1 MKNKKSASKGKKV
14 EKNNKWLKYVGIVL
28 IIVLFFFILYFVLH
42 KNSYSVVM
50 IDVNPSIELTLNSDD
65 RIVDYEANDS
75 ESEMIIS
82 GMDLENTD
90 VVVALNAIIGSMI
103 RNGYIDELS
112 NSILVSVQNSDINKA
127 LSLENLL
134 VKEIDDILKDSNI
147 DGSVIGL
154 TLSSSDSLNGVAEAN
169 GISLGKAKLITA
181 LVQANNLLNISD
193 LAKLTINEL
202 NLLLDTYTLDVD
214 KLGSASSKQ
223 YIGEDEAKNIA
234 LTHADVSN
242 PTMLHIE
249 FDLDAGVMV
258 YDVEF
263 YSDNVEYD
271 YEINAVT
278 GTILEYNKGFESE
291 YGDNTVNSGGNSYIS
306 KEKAKQIAID
316 HAGVNP
322 TYVEVEFDYE
332 NGIAVYEIEFKY
344 QNYEYDYEI
353 DAVSGEI
360 YKSKK
365 EYDYDVNPN
374 R

>member
-1 MKNKKSASKGKKV
+1 MKNKKSVSKGKKV

-28 IIVLFFFILYFVLH
+28 IIVLFFAILYFVLH

-50 IDVNPSIELTLNSDD
+50 IDVNPSIELTLNSDN

-82 GMDLENTD
+82 GMDLESTD

-103 RNGYIDELS
+103 RNGYIDALS

-134 VKEIDDILKDSNI
+134 VKEIDDILKDSNV

-154 TLSSSDSLNGVAEAN
+154 TLSSSDNLNGVADAN

-181 LVQANNLLNISD
+181 LVQVNNLLNIND

-223 YIGEDEAKNIA
+223 YIGEDKAKNIA

-249 FDLDAGVMV
+249 FDLDDGVMV

-263 YSDNVEYD
+263 YSDNIEYD

-278 GTILEYNKGFESE
+278 GVIIEYNKSFE
-291 YGDNTVNSGGNSYIS
+291 NSDDVSSGNNDYLS
-306 KEKAKQIAID
+306 KEEAKKIAVD
-316 HAGVNP
+316 HAGISP
-322 TYVEVEFDYE
+322 SYVEIEFDYE

-353 DAVSGEI
+353 DAITGEI

-365 EYDYDVNPN
+365 EYD
-374 R
+374 

>member
-28 IIVLFFFILYFVLH
+28 IIVLFFAILYFVLH

-50 IDVNPSIELTLNSDD
+50 IDVNPSIELTLNSYD

-75 ESEMIIS
+75 ESEMIIF

-90 VVVALNAIIGSMI
+90 VVVALNAIIGSMV

-134 VKEIDDILKDSNI
+134 VKEIDDILKDSNV

-181 LVQANNLLNISD
+181 LVQVNNLLNIKD

-202 NLLLDTYTLDVD
+202 NLLLDTYTLDID
-214 KLGSASSKQ
+214 KLGNASSKQ
-223 YIGEDEAKNIA
+223 YIGEEKAKNIA
-234 LTHADVSN
+234 LNHAGVDN
-242 PTMLHIE
+242 PNMLHIE
-249 FDLDAGVMV
+249 FDLDDGIMV

-263 YSDNVEYD
+263 YSGNIEYD

-278 GTILEYNKGFESE
+278 GVIIEYNKSFE
-291 YGDNTVNSGGNSYIS
+291 NSDDVSSGNNDYLS
-306 KEKAKQIAID
+306 KEEAKKIAVD
-316 HAGVNP
+316 HAGVSP
-322 TYVEVEFDYE
+322 SYVEIEFDYE

-353 DAVSGEI
+353 DAITGEI

-365 EYDYDVNPN
+365 EYD
-374 R
+374 

>member
-1 MKNKKSASKGKKV
+1 MKNKKSVSKGKKV

-28 IIVLFFFILYFVLH
+28 IIVLFFAILYFVLH

-90 VVVALNAIIGSMI
+90 VVVALNAIIGSMV

-112 NSILVSVQNSDINKA
+112 NSILVSVQNFDINKA

-134 VKEIDDILKDSNI
+134 VKEIDYILKDSNV

-181 LVQANNLLNISD
+181 LVQVNNLLNIND

-249 FDLDAGVMV
+249 FDLDDGVMV

-306 KEKAKQIAID
+306 KEKAKQITID

-353 DAVSGEI
+353 DAITGEI

-365 EYDYDVNPN
+365 EYD
-374 R
+374 

>member
-1 MKNKKSASKGKKV
+1 MKNKKSFSKGKKV
-14 EKNNKWLKYVGIVL
+14 EKNNKWLKYVGIAI
-28 IIVLFFFILYFVLH
+28 IIVLFFAILYFVLH

-50 IDVNPSIELTLNSDD
+50 IDVNPSIELTLNGDD

-75 ESEMIIS
+75 ESEIIIS

-90 VVVALNAIIGSMI
+90 VIVALNAIIGSMV

-112 NSILVSVQNSDINKA
+112 NSILVSVQNSNINKA

-181 LVQANNLLNISD
+181 LVQVNNLLNIND

-214 KLGSASSKQ
+214 KVGSASSKQ

-234 LTHADVSN
+234 LIHADVSN

-249 FDLDAGVMV
+249 FDLDDGVMV

-278 GTILEYNKGFESE
+278 GTILEYNKGFENE

-306 KEKAKQIAID
+306 KEKAKQIAIN

-332 NGIAVYEIEFKY
+332 NGIAVYEIEFIY

-353 DAVSGEI
+353 DAISGEI
-360 YKSKK
+360 YKSRK
-365 EYDYDVNPN
+365 EYD
-374 R
+374 

>member
-1 MKNKKSASKGKKV
+1 MVIGMSIFQKYFAKYSDSFTILGGAACDEWFSQASLGFRATKDIDV
-14 EKNNKWLKYVGIVL
+14 VL
-28 IIVLFFFILYFVLH
+28 IL
-42 KNSYSVVM
+42 
-50 IDVNPSIELTLNSDD
+50 
-65 RIVDYEANDS
+65 
-75 ESEMIIS
+75 
-82 GMDLENTD
+82 
-90 VVVALNAIIGSMI
+90 
-103 RNGYIDELS
+103 
-112 NSILVSVQNSDINKA
+112 
-127 LSLENLL
+127 
-134 VKEIDDILKDSNI
+134 
-147 DGSVIGL
+147 
-154 TLSSSDSLNGVAEAN
+154 
-169 GISLGKAKLITA
+169 
-181 LVQANNLLNISD
+181 
-193 LAKLTINEL
+193 
-202 NLLLDTYTLDVD
+202 
-214 KLGSASSKQ
+214 
-223 YIGEDEAKNIA
+223 EAKNIA

-249 FDLDAGVMV
+249 FDLDDGVMV

-353 DAVSGEI
+353 DAITGEI

-365 EYDYDVNPN
+365 EYD
-374 R
+374 

>member
-1 MKNKKSASKGKKV
+1 MKNKKSVSKGKKV

-28 IIVLFFFILYFVLH
+28 IIVLFFAILYFVLH

-134 VKEIDDILKDSNI
+134 VKEIDDILKDSNV

-181 LVQANNLLNISD
+181 LVQVNNLLNIND

-223 YIGEDEAKNIA
+223 YIGEDKAKNIA
-234 LTHADVSN
+234 LNHAGVDN
-242 PTMLHIE
+242 PNMLHIE
-249 FDLDAGVMV
+249 FDLDDGIMV

-263 YSDNVEYD
+263 YSDNIEYD

-278 GTILEYNKGFESE
+278 GVIIEYNKSFE
-291 YGDNTVNSGGNSYIS
+291 NSDDVSSGNNDYLS
-306 KEKAKQIAID
+306 KEEAKKIAVD
-316 HAGVNP
+316 HAGISP
-322 TYVEVEFDYE
+322 SYVEIEFDYE

-353 DAVSGEI
+353 DAITGEI

-365 EYDYDVNPN
+365 EYD
-374 R
+374 

>member
-1 MKNKKSASKGKKV
+1 MYNYFRKVGTMTINKKNVKSN
-14 EKNNKWLKYVGIVL
+14 KNNKKKRFIYIGVACIIILTLL
-28 IIVLFFFILYFVLH
+28 IIYLLIN
-42 KNSYSVVM
+42 KNSYSIVT
-50 IDVNPSIELTLNSDD
+50 IDVNPSIELKLNSSD
-65 RIVDYEANDS
+65 RIVDYEVDDNL
-75 ESEMIIS
+75 EIFIS
-82 GMDLENTD
+82 DMDLKNTD
-90 VVVALNAIIGSMI
+90 IIVALNAIIGSMV
-103 RNGYIDELS
+103 RNDYINDLS
-112 NSILVSVQNSDINKA
+112 NSVLVSVQNVDVNKSLA
-127 LSLENLL
+127 LENLL

-154 TLSSSDSLNGVAEAN
+154 TLSSSDNLNGVADAN
-169 GISLGKAKLITA
+169 DISLGKAKLITA
-181 LVQANNLLNISD
+181 LVQVNNLLNIKD

-202 NLLLDTYTLDVD
+202 NTLDVD

-249 FDLDAGVMV
+249 FDLDDGVMV

-353 DAVSGEI
+353 DAITGEI

-365 EYDYDVNPN
+365 EYD
-374 R
+374 

>member
-1 MKNKKSASKGKKV
+1 MKNKKSVSKGKKV

-28 IIVLFFFILYFVLH
+28 IIVLFFAILYFVLH

-50 IDVNPSIELTLNSDD
+50 IDVNPSIELTLNSDN

-82 GMDLENTD
+82 GMDLESTD

-103 RNGYIDELS
+103 RNGYIDALS

-134 VKEIDDILKDSNI
+134 VKEIDDILKDSNV

-154 TLSSSDSLNGVAEAN
+154 TLSSSDNLNGVADAN

-181 LVQANNLLNISD
+181 LVQVNNLLNIND

-223 YIGEDEAKNIA
+223 YIGEDKAKNIA

-249 FDLDAGVMV
+249 FDLDDGVMV

-263 YSDNVEYD
+263 YSDNIEYD

-278 GTILEYNKGFESE
+278 GVIIEYNKSFE
-291 YGDNTVNSGGNSYIS
+291 NSDDVSSGNNDYLS
-306 KEKAKQIAID
+306 KEEAKKISVD
-316 HAGVNP
+316 HAGVSP
-322 TYVEVEFDYE
+322 SYVEIEFDYE

-344 QNYEYDYEI
+344 QNWR
-353 DAVSGEI
+353 
-360 YKSKK
+360 
-365 EYDYDVNPN
+365 NL
-374 R
+374 

>member
-1 MKNKKSASKGKKV
+1 MKNKKSVSKGKKV

-28 IIVLFFFILYFVLH
+28 IIVLFFAILYFVLH

-65 RIVDYEANDS
+65 RIVDYEVNDS

-90 VVVALNAIIGSMI
+90 VIVALNAIIGSMV
-103 RNGYIDELS
+103 RNDYINDLS

-134 VKEIDDILKDSNI
+134 VKEIDDILKDSNV

-181 LVQANNLLNISD
+181 LVQVNNLLNIND

-234 LTHADVSN
+234 LTHANVSN

-249 FDLDAGVMV
+249 FDLDDGVMV

-322 TYVEVEFDYE
+322 TYVEAEFDYE

-344 QNYEYDYEI
+344 QNYEYDYEL

-365 EYDYDVNPN
+365 EYD
-374 R
+374 

>member
-1 MKNKKSASKGKKV
+1 MKNKKSVSKGKKV

-28 IIVLFFFILYFVLH
+28 IIVLFFAILYFVLH

-112 NSILVSVQNSDINKA
+112 NSVLVSVQNADVNKSLA
-127 LSLENLL
+127 LENLL

-181 LVQANNLLNISD
+181 LVQVNNLLNIND

-234 LTHADVSN
+234 LTHANVSN

-249 FDLDAGVMV
+249 FDLDDGVMV

-278 GTILEYNKGFESE
+278 GTILEYNKGFENE

-344 QNYEYDYEI
+344 QNYEYDYEL

-365 EYDYDVNPN
+365 EYD
-374 R
+374 

>member
-1 MKNKKSASKGKKV
+1 MKNKKSFSKGKKV
-14 EKNNKWLKYVGIVL
+14 EKNNKWLKYVGIAI
-28 IIVLFFFILYFVLH
+28 IIVLFFAILYFVLH

-50 IDVNPSIELTLNSDD
+50 IDVNPSIELTLNGDD

-90 VVVALNAIIGSMI
+90 VIVALNAIIGSMV

-112 NSILVSVQNSDINKA
+112 NSILVSVQNFDINKA

-134 VKEIDDILKDSNI
+134 VKEIDDILKDSNV

-181 LVQANNLLNISD
+181 LVQVNNLLNIND

-249 FDLDAGVMV
+249 FDLDDGVMV

-271 YEINAVT
+271 YDINAVT

-344 QNYEYDYEI
+344 QNYEYDYEL

-365 EYDYDVNPN
+365 EYD
-374 R
+374 